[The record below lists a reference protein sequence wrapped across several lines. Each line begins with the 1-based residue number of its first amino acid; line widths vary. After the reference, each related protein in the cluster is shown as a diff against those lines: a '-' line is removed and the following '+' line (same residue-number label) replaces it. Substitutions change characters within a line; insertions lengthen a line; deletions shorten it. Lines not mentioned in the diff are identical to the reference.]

1 MKIERNLMMSTYDGA
16 YQNRKNSSVLIIE
29 EKIKEHYR
37 VIKGRLIDSYHY
49 HGSWFEYTWEL
60 TLENSKG
67 EIKERKLDTWDD
79 YDSLSA
85 ATIEF
90 DGKIFKTI

>member
-16 YQNRKNSSVLIIE
+16 YQKRKNSSAHIIE

-49 HGSWFEYTWEL
+49 HGYWFEYTCEL

-67 EIKERKLDTWDD
+67 EITERELDTWDD
-79 YDSLSA
+79 Y
-85 ATIEF
+85 EF
-90 DGKIFKTI
+90 DGKIFKTIYNK